1 MYTVIPYFYRDA
13 ANYKEG
19 SEIVLDGELTSEEVA
34 AIQSK
39 LSEDEFFIPGDLPGL
54 GIEELQPRL
63 QSFPSEDDHV
73 YHTMCLDALKLQSTV
88 PEGTD
93 VISKEDFV
101 SAFNKIA
108 TSESWD
114 IEACMTRLDI
124 PV

>member
-13 ANYKEG
+13 ANYKEN
-19 SEIVLDGELTSEEVA
+19 SEIVLDGELSSAEVA
-34 AIQSK
+34 AVQNK
-39 LSEDEFFIPGDLPGL
+39 LSDDEFFIPGDLRGL
-54 GIEELQPRL
+54 DIEELQPRL

-73 YHTMCLDALKLQSTV
+73 YHTLSLEELKLQESV
-88 PEGTD
+88 PEGTF
-93 VISKEDFV
+93 VISKEEFV
-101 SAFNKIA
+101 NAFNKIA